1 MPLTLQTPPQESLA
15 ALAAALPRL
24 AASPAIAAQMQLTS
38 SGINRFV
45 AQRAANPNAAPSVSA
60 PLFVLGLADI
70 AGSGGLAAARQ
81 TGWRHLL
88 DAGTGAVLAETALRG
103 ATHVFAAVNESPFA
117 QDMQARLAMLNHD
130 PAVSAGS
137 YQAALLQVPAMG
149 VMALWLRGSVGSSDI
164 LVPLAPSP
172 SPLVAGRHYN
182 EGDFLAT
189 LRPMAQA
196 KLHADAPG
204 KGA

>member
-1 MPLTLQTPPQESLA
+1 MPLTLQTPPQESIA

-24 AASPAIAAQMQLTS
+24 AASPAIAARMQLTS
-38 SGINRFV
+38 SGVNRFV

-60 PLFVLGLADI
+60 PLFVLGLADV
-70 AGSGGLAAARQ
+70 AGGGTLATARQ
-81 TGWRHLL
+81 IGWRHLL
-88 DAGTGAVLAETALRG
+88 EAGTGAVLAETALHG

-117 QDMQARLAMLNHD
+117 QDMQARLAALHQD
-130 PAVSAGS
+130 QTVAAGS

-149 VMALWLRGSVGSSDI
+149 VMALWLRGSAGSSDI

-172 SPLVAGRHYN
+172 SPLVAGRHY
-182 EGDFLAT
+182 GTADFLAA
-189 LRPMAQA
+189 LRPAAQA
-196 KLHADAPG
+196 NLHADAPG

>member
-1 MPLTLQTPPQESLA
+1 
-15 ALAAALPRL
+15 
-24 AASPAIAAQMQLTS
+24 
-38 SGINRFV
+38 
-45 AQRAANPNAAPSVSA
+45 
-60 PLFVLGLADI
+60 LGLADV
-70 AGSGGLAAARQ
+70 AGGGTLATARQ

-88 DAGTGAVLAETALRG
+88 EAGTGSVLAETAQHG

-117 QDMQARLAMLNHD
+117 QDMQARLAALRQD
-130 PAVSAGS
+130 QTVAAGS

-149 VMALWLRGSVGSSDI
+149 VMALWLRGSGGSSDI

-172 SPLVAGRHYN
+172 SPLVAGRHYG
-182 EGDFLAT
+182 EGDFLAA
-189 LRPMAQA
+189 LRPAAQA